1 MEIVQYCIDH
11 DHDYKGT
18 AEFYGG
24 NYTQIYNWVKKYESK
39 VEDALED
46 RRGKRKSKELLT
58 DLEKAQRRIA
68 ELERMNKRYQMEIEL
83 LKKRKSLR
91 EELFGESFEDLE
103 N

>member
-1 MEIVQYCIDH
+1 MANSLKVNKEKKMEIVQYCIDH
-11 DHDYKGT
+11 NHDYKGT

-24 NYTQIYNWVKKYESK
+24 NYAQIYNWVKKYESK
-39 VEDALED
+39 GEDALED

-83 LKKRKSLR
+83 LKKRKSL
-91 EELFGESFEDLE
+91 
-103 N
+103 